1 VSRLN
6 DPASV
11 AAQYA
16 REDNLRARQA
26 LYEETSGAH
35 PHEVLWD
42 VLTDLRP
49 RKVVEVGG
57 GPGELAARMQDE
69 LGASVAFVDISPRMV
84 ELARARGVV
93 DARVGDVQ
101 ELPFA
106 DGSFDTAVAAWM
118 LYHVPDIDR
127 GVRELARVLEP
138 GGRLVAV
145 TNSVDHL
152 RELRDLLRY
161 PRGQEEGFSRENGET
176 FLEPYFARVERYDA
190 DGTVVVRDREKL
202 VAYRD
207 SMAVDVGT
215 VPEVPLPFVIRRAT
229 CVFVATK

>member
-1 VSRLN
+1 
-6 DPASV
+6 
-11 AAQYA
+11 
-16 REDNLRARQA
+16 
-26 LYEETSGAH
+26 
-35 PHEVLWD
+35 
-42 VLTDLRP
+42 
-49 RKVVEVGG
+49 
-57 GPGELAARMQDE
+57 
-69 LGASVAFVDISPRMV
+69 
-84 ELARARGVV
+84 
-93 DARVGDVQ
+93 
-101 ELPFA
+101 
-106 DGSFDTAVAAWM
+106 M

>member
-84 ELARARGVV
+84 ELARARGAV

-118 LYHVPDIDR
+118 LYHVPDVDR